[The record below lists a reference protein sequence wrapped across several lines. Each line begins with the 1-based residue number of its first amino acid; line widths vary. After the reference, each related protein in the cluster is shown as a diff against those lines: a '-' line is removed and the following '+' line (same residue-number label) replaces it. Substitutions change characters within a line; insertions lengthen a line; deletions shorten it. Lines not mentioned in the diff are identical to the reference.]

1 MMKINGKTLPS
12 LEVFPSMMTVA
23 DCAVVR
29 SNKLGAGHGEA
40 KFYVGS
46 KDIMHQFLGPP
57 GFTAECFMLKE
68 DLLFYMQAIKNE
80 YLHPSQP
87 YAKSESMPYLWNE
100 RLAFVQQQPDVIFFR
115 MDDQPQIQGPR
126 GYLNSQDA
134 GYALLRQLA
143 LPLVSYVYV
152 EKVGDAESPLF
163 YWKLF
168 VDFDTI
174 WENQH
179 TPLVFRYGK
188 KSNDTDNIPVE
199 VSGTPAASP
208 SLRVRKGQSRYRE
221 QLLEQCRFCPFTMV
235 SDDRLLIASHIKP
248 WAVCSDD
255 EKLDPYNGYMLTPL
269 YDKLFDKGFITFTET
284 RHVILS
290 EFLSPL
296 TWRQLKLKSNMYLPS
311 LPMDDRRAAYL
322 QFHQQSVFKGS
333 FSSLLA
339 E

>member
-1 MMKINGKTLPS
+1 
-12 LEVFPSMMTVA
+12 MMTVA

-29 SNKLGAGHGEA
+29 SNKLGTGHGEA

-46 KDIMHQFLGPP
+46 KDIMHQFFGPP

-179 TPLVFRYGK
+179 TPL
-188 KSNDTDNIPVE
+188 
-199 VSGTPAASP
+199 
-208 SLRVRKGQSRYRE
+208 
-221 QLLEQCRFCPFTMV
+221 
-235 SDDRLLIASHIKP
+235 
-248 WAVCSDD
+248 
-255 EKLDPYNGYMLTPL
+255 
-269 YDKLFDKGFITFTET
+269 
-284 RHVILS
+284 
-290 EFLSPL
+290 
-296 TWRQLKLKSNMYLPS
+296 RQKI
-311 LPMDDRRAAYL
+311 
-322 QFHQQSVFKGS
+322 
-333 FSSLLA
+333 

>member
-1 MMKINGKTLPS
+1 
-12 LEVFPSMMTVA
+12 MMTVA
-23 DCAVVR
+23 DCAVTR
-29 SNKLGAGHGEA
+29 SNKLGRGHGEA

-46 KDIMHQFLGPP
+46 KDIMYQFFGPP
-57 GFTAECFMLKE
+57 GFSAQCFMLKE
-68 DLLFYMQAIKNE
+68 DLLSYMQAIKGE

-100 RLAFVQQQPDVIFFR
+100 RLALVQQQPDVIFFH
-115 MDDQPQIQGPR
+115 MNDQPQIQGTR

-152 EKVGDAESPLF
+152 EKVGDAKSPLF

-168 VDFDTI
+168 VDFDTM

-188 KSNDTDNIPVE
+188 KGDNTSSVHTT
-199 VSGTPAASP
+199 VNAAP
-208 SLRVRKGQSRYRE
+208 TVAASLRVRKGQSRYRE

-235 SDDRLLIASHIKP
+235 SDERLLIASHIKP
-248 WAVCSDD
+248 WAACSDR

-284 RHVILS
+284 RHVVLS

-296 TWRQLKLKSNMYLPS
+296 TWRQLGLKSNMYLRS
-311 LPMDDRRAAYL
+311 LPMDDKRIEYL
-322 QFHQQSVFKGS
+322 RFHQQSVFKGS
-333 FSSLLA
+333 FSSMLPK
-339 E
+339 